1 LNLPEPAPAAQT
13 PPRGLRTATARGERT
28 RERLL
33 DAAER
38 LWADRGL
45 EGVSLKEIRL
55 AAGQRNSSALQFH
68 FGDRDGLRL
77 ALAQRHLPRIAS
89 LQQEFYRR
97 LVEEGRQ
104 DDLAGLVEVLVRPI
118 AEYVRRG
125 PSERAWL
132 RIAAADL
139 GRPEIA
145 PQDLVD
151 HSPPLAVHV
160 GATIHAQLGAVIRPE
175 VAGDRILYV
184 VIACHHLCADRARL
198 EDLPPGAR
206 RRPILSFEVWLD
218 NLLDMAVAAMTAPR
232 RRPGDADRSAGQVG
246 GAVSSE

>member
-1 LNLPEPAPAAQT
+1 VT
-13 PPRGLRTATARGERT
+13 PRGERT

-38 LWADRGL
+38 LWGDRGL
-45 EGVSLKEIRL
+45 EGVSLQEIRL

-77 ALAQRHLPRIAS
+77 ALAQRHIPRLAAM
-89 LQQEFYRR
+89 QQELYQR
-97 LVEEGRQ
+97 LVERGREN
-104 DDLAGLVEVLVRPI
+104 DLAGLVEVLVRPI

-132 RIAAADL
+132 KIAAADL

-145 PQDLVD
+145 LEDLVD
-151 HSPPLAVHV
+151 HATPLAVHV
-160 GATIHAQLGAVIRPE
+160 GATIHSQLSTVIRPE
-175 VAGDRILYV
+175 VAGDRILSI

-198 EDLPPGAR
+198 DDSPPGAV
-206 RRPILSFEVWLD
+206 RRPSLSFEVWLD
-218 NLLDMAVAAMTAPR
+218 NLLDMAVAAMTAPH
-232 RRPGDADRSAGQVG
+232 RRPRDAQCSAGQVG

>member
-1 LNLPEPAPAAQT
+1 V
-13 PPRGLRTATARGERT
+13 TARGERT

-38 LWADRGL
+38 LWGDRGL

-77 ALAQRHLPRIAS
+77 ALAQRHIPRLAAI
-89 LQQEFYRR
+89 QQELYQR
-97 LVEEGRQ
+97 LVERGREN
-104 DDLAGLVEVLVRPI
+104 DLAGLVEVLVRPI
-118 AEYVRRG
+118 AEYIRRG

-132 RIAAADL
+132 KIAAADL

-145 PQDLVD
+145 LEDLVD
-151 HSPPLAVHV
+151 HATPLAVHV
-160 GATIHAQLGAVIRPE
+160 GATIHSQLGTVIRPE
-175 VAGDRILYV
+175 VAGDRILSV
-184 VIACHHLCADRARL
+184 VVACHHLCADRARL
-198 EDLPPGAR
+198 DDSPPGAL
-206 RRPILSFEVWLD
+206 RRPSLSFEVWLD
-218 NLLDMAVAAMTAPR
+218 NLLDMAVAATTAPHR
-232 RRPGDADRSAGQVG
+232 WPRDADCSAGQVG